1 MKVGTDDEVHRVD
14 SIWLGPPNATF
25 PWRARYIAWGLFL
38 VLLLA
43 LMTLARQF
51 MGFGFFMFMW
61 CVIGAIVL
69 TRWIGRL
76 INHERPFGSVLTM
89 ALREL
94 HTPRRQDKGTSGST
108 SIAQLRVRRERPRPA
123 PPIGKAERRQLKAQ
137 RRAEQSQLAT
147 QRKAQKRTARQQ
159 QKPDQRA
166 DAWRNH

>member
-25 PWRARYIAWGLFL
+25 PFRARYIAWGLFL

-69 TRWIGRL
+69 TRWIGKL
-76 INHERPFGSVLTM
+76 INHERPFGAVLAM
-89 ALREL
+89 AMREL
-94 HTPRRQDKGTSGST
+94 YTPRRRTQGVSGST
-108 SIAQLRVRRERPRPA
+108 SIAQVRVRRERPRPSA
-123 PPIGKAERRQLKAQ
+123 PVSRDERRRLKAL
-137 RRAEQSQLAT
+137 RRAEESQLAT
-147 QRKAQKRTARQQ
+147 QRKAQAQTARQQ
-159 QKPDQRA
+159 QTNRRTS
-166 DAWRNH
+166 AWRKH

>member
-76 INHERPFGSVLTM
+76 INHERPFGSVLIM
-89 ALREL
+89 AVREL
-94 HTPRRQDKGTSGST
+94 HTPRRQTQGVSGST
-108 SIAQLRVRRERPRPA
+108 SIAQLRVRRERPRPSA
-123 PPIGKAERRQLKAQ
+123 PVSRDQRRQLKALRKAQ
-137 RRAEQSQLAT
+137 ESQLAT
-147 QRKAQKRTARQQ
+147 QRKAQALAARQQ
-159 QKPDQRA
+159 QTNQRA
-166 DAWRNH
+166 NAWRNH